1 MLTVADLPLVSDGV
15 TRERADA
22 ARNRA
27 KILAAAER
35 LIGERGLANVS
46 MDDVARE
53 ACVGKGTLYRRF
65 GDRASLAL
73 ALLDEHERDLQ
84 ESLLRGEPPLGPG
97 APARERL
104 HAFGKAYLDVLDT
117 HHALIAEA
125 ERVPRFAMAPYIAYR
140 THLLV
145 LLRDAAPD
153 CDADVAA
160 DALLAALAAGLFA
173 HLRGEREIELERLKD
188 VWCALVDGVL
198 NVSGSS
204 SR

>member
-1 MLTVADLPLVSDGV
+1 MLTVAELPIVQGGGA
-15 TRERADA
+15 RERADA

-35 LIGERGLANVS
+35 LISERGLANVS

-84 ESLLRGEPPLGPG
+84 EAMLRGAPPLGPG

-104 HAFGKAYLDVLDT
+104 YAFGEAYLDVLDA
-117 HHALIAEA
+117 HHPLIAEA
-125 ERVPRFAMAPYIAYR
+125 ERSMSRFGFAPYVAYR

-145 LLRDAAPD
+145 LLREASPA
-153 CDADVAA
+153 CDADIAA
-160 DALLAALAAGLFA
+160 DALLAALSASLFA
-173 HLRGEREIELERLKD
+173 HLRRERSIELERVKA
-188 VWCALVDGVL
+188 VWRGLVDGVL
-198 NVSGSS
+198 GA
-204 SR
+204 

>member
-1 MLTVADLPLVSDGV
+1 MVAVADLPLVSDGAA
-15 TRERADA
+15 RERADA

-35 LIGERGLANVS
+35 LIAERGLANVS

-73 ALLDEHERDLQ
+73 ALLDEHERELQ
-84 ESLLRGEPPLGPG
+84 EAMLRGEPPLGPG

-104 HAFGKAYLDVLDT
+104 HAFGMAYLDVLDT
-117 HHALIAEA
+117 HHALLVEA
-125 ERVPRFAMAPYIAYR
+125 ERGPRFVLAPYVAYR

-145 LLRDAAPD
+145 LLREANPD

-160 DALLAALAAGLFA
+160 DALLAAVAAGLFS
-173 HLRGEREIELERLKD
+173 HLRGERGLELERLKD
-188 VWCALVDGVL
+188 VWCALVDGV
-198 NVSGSS
+198 VGAGG
-204 SR
+204 